1 MATAQQGGATTT
13 AAPSYGGGGGAGGK
27 FRKKPFRKPTTPYER
42 PPIALRGNG
51 GSSSSWLTKLVVDPA
66 SKLISY
72 GARRFFDSVFR
83 KRRLPAPPPPPPQI
97 SESNHV
103 LSGARPDAVLSEPV
117 GGEHRQPISSNGTG
131 ISDLEQLLK
140 QNTFSRSEIDHLT
153 ELLHSR
159 GGEVSVGG
167 DGKRNEEMVSDFER
181 HRKIENGMNAKGN
194 EEDRSLRVD
203 SKVLGDG
210 IASPSEL
217 AKAYMGS
224 KPSNLSQS
232 VLGNH
237 SQVTLRDDTKMLS
250 NMRTKPVSMSLTTRS
265 PVSFGSPGNGHF
277 SNPRSLGRS
286 AIYNMAR
293 TPYLKS
299 NGINHNGHSGFLVP
313 STSLMVSENGE
324 KSEPKSMTLKR
335 RSFVLDDEI
344 GPGGS
349 IRRIRQKSNQIAHGI
364 HSDRIGSKSD
374 ARLVSSKQ
382 KLPLIDD
389 QEHAQKIIEGNTYTD
404 FSNPSTSYAIVPS
417 KSNGADVALGRLK
430 PKSSYSNLVAVP
442 LKSKFMLT
450 PSMLHGQALRSMEDA
465 TSSELLLN
473 AQDSYKFDSGAGLL
487 ETHDS
492 TPQDQGKTDENG
504 PVETSSPSD
513 TYNTVNNSDSAVSF
527 EASLARGQNSDYV
540 ENGLSQPQ
548 NKAAFR
554 MSALE
559 DDVDFDDDVPSIG
572 GSLEANLT
580 DSKFSPPEEPK
591 LFETT
596 IQPELKSHSDLILS
610 KTNEAS
616 SAVASAAPSGEQ
628 NNGFTNPAS
637 ENISAA
643 TQFSTHPS
651 VAALTES
658 KEMNNPPYLFS
669 FSSKVADKFPSL
681 APESSTSKPESS
693 SSLLNVFATASS
705 PVTFSEPGKGG
716 YLKSLAAE
724 DANGK
729 SDTVSSPASDGPLV
743 AGTPAVSLTATS
755 NNNTNPISTAV
766 PAIFTSSVSVLDS
779 VPSGTGSIPSATFG
793 KITFGA
799 SETPKVSG
807 ETAIKFGVSP
817 DPSSNVSAASTTIA
831 PSSGSSFSSLTNFG
845 LFGAPSSGN
854 MATGLSSS
862 TSNPSANNSVGSL
875 FGGACKSFA
884 PAIGTISQGTST
896 QLNSFAS
903 NTSSSTSFA
912 PSLSSAPV
920 SSQVVPFG
928 FNPSASSSDTGV
940 VAPSSG
946 SASSLFGVNPTAVSN
961 GSAGGS
967 SSFTTSSL
975 FSFGASSSSSTINEV
990 GSTGGATAPV
1000 FGAGL
1005 SSSAPASVTTGS
1017 FSNAPSSTSVVGSI
1031 GGPAAPVFSFGASSS
1046 GPAPA
1051 TTNPFGSSSSF
1062 TGGAT
1067 APASNTASNAVGS
1080 IGGAAPSPFS
1090 FGLSNPSSAPAS
1102 NAASPFSNGASGLFS
1117 FGASSSSSS
1126 SSITTSVS
1134 SNSAPS
1140 NPFGSSVQAPS
1151 SPLFGSSPATGF
1163 SFGAQPTPS
1172 APINAASSLFG
1183 SSTAQPSSS
1192 PFSFSSAPASVFSSP
1207 APSLSQ
1213 PVFGNPAPSF
1223 GASSPGNNF
1232 QMNGEDSMAEDP
1244 VQSTAPSLHA
1254 FGQASPAPSGFM
1266 FGSAA
1271 PSQPNNLFAFG
1282 GQQNQAPPNPSMF
1295 QASNSLD
1302 FNAGGSFSL
1311 GSGGVDKSGRKFVK
1325 VNRNKNRRK

>member
-1 MATAQQGGATTT
+1 
-13 AAPSYGGGGGAGGK
+13 
-27 FRKKPFRKPTTPYER
+27 
-42 PPIALRGNG
+42 
-51 GSSSSWLTKLVVDPA
+51 
-66 SKLISY
+66 
-72 GARRFFDSVFR
+72 
-83 KRRLPAPPPPPPQI
+83 
-97 SESNHV
+97 
-103 LSGARPDAVLSEPV
+103 
-117 GGEHRQPISSNGTG
+117 
-131 ISDLEQLLK
+131 
-140 QNTFSRSEIDHLT
+140 
-153 ELLHSR
+153 
-159 GGEVSVGG
+159 
-167 DGKRNEEMVSDFER
+167 
-181 HRKIENGMNAKGN
+181 
-194 EEDRSLRVD
+194 
-203 SKVLGDG
+203 
-210 IASPSEL
+210 
-217 AKAYMGS
+217 
-224 KPSNLSQS
+224 
-232 VLGNH
+232 
-237 SQVTLRDDTKMLS
+237 
-250 NMRTKPVSMSLTTRS
+250 MSLTTKY
-265 PVSFGSPGNGHF
+265 PVSFGSPGNGHVT
-277 SNPRSLGRS
+277 NPRSLGRS
-286 AIYNMAR
+286 AIFNMAR

-313 STSLMVSENGE
+313 STSLMVLENGE

-364 HSDRIGSKSD
+364 HSDRVGSKSD
-374 ARLVSSKQ
+374 ASPVSSKQ

-389 QEHAQKIIEGNTYTD
+389 RGHTQRIIEGNTYTD

-417 KSNGADVALGRLK
+417 KSNGADVNLGRLK
-430 PKSSYSNLVAVP
+430 PKSSDSNLVAVP

-450 PSMLHGQALRSMEDA
+450 PSMLSGQALRSMEDA

-473 AQDSYKFDSGAGLL
+473 AQDNYKFDSGAGLL
-487 ETHDS
+487 DTHDS
-492 TPQDQGKTDENG
+492 TPQDQVKTAENG

-513 TYNTVNNSDSAVSF
+513 PVNNSDSAVSF
-527 EASLARGQNSDYV
+527 EASLARGRSSDDV
-540 ENGLSQPQ
+540 ENGLSKPQ

-572 GSLEANLT
+572 GSLEAHLT
-580 DSKFSPPEEPK
+580 DSKFSPPEETK
-591 LFETT
+591 LSETT

-610 KTNEAS
+610 KTNEDS
-616 SAVASAAPSGEQ
+616 SAVNSAAPSGEQ
-628 NNGFTNPAS
+628 NNGATTPAS
-637 ENISAA
+637 ENVSAA
-643 TQFSTHPS
+643 TQFSTPPS
-651 VAALTES
+651 VAAFNES
-658 KEMNNPPYLFS
+658 KEMNNPPSHYS
-669 FSSKVADKFPSL
+669 FSSKVTDKFPSL
-681 APESSTSKPESS
+681 MPESSTSKPESS
-693 SSLLNVFATASS
+693 SSLLNVFATSSS
-705 PVTFSEPGKGG
+705 PVTSSEPGKGG

-724 DANGK
+724 DTNGK
-729 SDTVSSPASDGPLV
+729 SDTVASPASDGPLV
-743 AGTPAVSLTATS
+743 AGTPAMSLTATFINS
-755 NNNTNPISTAV
+755 TNPISTAV
-766 PAIFTSSVSVLDS
+766 PAIFTSSVSVSDS
-779 VPSGTGSIPSATFG
+779 VPSGTGSIPAATFG

-807 ETAIKFGVSP
+807 ETAIKFGASS
-817 DPSSNVSAASTTIA
+817 DPSTNVSAASTTIA

-845 LFGAPSSGN
+845 LFGTPSSGN
-854 MATGLSSS
+854 MTSGLSSS

-875 FGGACKSFA
+875 FGGASKSFA
-884 PAIGTISQGTST
+884 PAIGTISQGTSS

-920 SSQVVPFG
+920 SGQVVPFG

-940 VAPSSG
+940 VASSSG

-975 FSFGASSSSSTINEV
+975 FSFGASSSSSTINAV

-1005 SSSAPASVTTGS
+1005 SSSGPASVTTGS
-1017 FSNAPSSTSVVGSI
+1017 FSSAPSSTSVVGSI
-1031 GGPAAPVFSFGASSS
+1031 GGAAAPVFSFGASSS

-1051 TTNPFGSSSSF
+1051 TTNTFGSSCSF

-1067 APASNTASNAVGS
+1067 APASNAASSAVGS
-1080 IGGAAPSPFS
+1080 VGGAAPSPFS
-1090 FGLSNPSSAPAS
+1090 FGLSNPASAPASNAASSAVGSTGGAAPSPFSFGLSNPASAPAS
-1102 NAASPFSNGASGLFS
+1102 NAASPFSNGATGLFS
-1117 FGASSSSSS
+1117 FGASYSASS

-1140 NPFGSSVQAPS
+1140 NPFGSSMQAPS
-1151 SPLFGSSPATGF
+1151 SPLFGPSPATGF

-1244 VQSTAPSLHA
+1244 VQSTAPSLPA

-1271 PSQPNNLFAFG
+1271 PSQSNNPFAFG
-1282 GQQNQAPPNPSMF
+1282 SQQSQAPPPNPSMF

-1325 VNRNKNRRK
+1325 VNRNKNRKK

>member
-1 MATAQQGGATTT
+1 
-13 AAPSYGGGGGAGGK
+13 
-27 FRKKPFRKPTTPYER
+27 
-42 PPIALRGNG
+42 
-51 GSSSSWLTKLVVDPA
+51 
-66 SKLISY
+66 
-72 GARRFFDSVFR
+72 
-83 KRRLPAPPPPPPQI
+83 
-97 SESNHV
+97 
-103 LSGARPDAVLSEPV
+103 
-117 GGEHRQPISSNGTG
+117 
-131 ISDLEQLLK
+131 
-140 QNTFSRSEIDHLT
+140 
-153 ELLHSR
+153 
-159 GGEVSVGG
+159 
-167 DGKRNEEMVSDFER
+167 
-181 HRKIENGMNAKGN
+181 
-194 EEDRSLRVD
+194 
-203 SKVLGDG
+203 
-210 IASPSEL
+210 
-217 AKAYMGS
+217 
-224 KPSNLSQS
+224 
-232 VLGNH
+232 
-237 SQVTLRDDTKMLS
+237 
-250 NMRTKPVSMSLTTRS
+250 MSLATKS
-265 PVSFGSPGNGHF
+265 PVSFGSPGNGHVT
-277 SNPRSLGRS
+277 NPRSLGRS

-313 STSLMVSENGE
+313 STSLMVLENGE

-364 HSDRIGSKSD
+364 HSDRVGSKSD
-374 ARLVSSKQ
+374 ASLVSSKQ

-389 QEHAQKIIEGNTYTD
+389 REHAQRIIEGNTYTG

-417 KSNGADVALGRLK
+417 KSNGADVAIGRLK
-430 PKSSYSNLVAVP
+430 PKSSDSNLVAVP

-465 TSSELLLN
+465 TSSKLLLN
-473 AQDSYKFDSGAGLL
+473 AQDSYKFDSSAGLL
-487 ETHDS
+487 DTRDS

-504 PVETSSPSD
+504 PVETSSPSE
-513 TYNTVNNSDSAVSF
+513 THYPVNNSGSAVSF
-527 EASLARGQNSDYV
+527 EASLARGRSSDDV
-540 ENGLSQPQ
+540 ENCLSQPQ

-572 GSLEANLT
+572 GSLEAHHT

-596 IQPELKSHSDLILS
+596 IQPEPKSHSDLILS

-616 SAVASAAPSGEQ
+616 SAVASAAPSREQ
-628 NNGFTNPAS
+628 NNGATNPAS
-637 ENISAA
+637 ENVSAA
-643 TQFSTHPS
+643 TQFSTPPS
-651 VAALTES
+651 VASFTEP
-658 KEMNNPPYLFS
+658 KEMNNPPSLYS
-669 FSSKVADKFPSL
+669 FSSKVSDKLPSL
-681 APESSTSKPESS
+681 MPESSPSKPESS
-693 SSLLNVFATASS
+693 SSLLNVFATSSS
-705 PVTFSEPGKGG
+705 PVTFSEPGHDG

-724 DANGK
+724 DTNGK
-729 SDTVSSPASDGPLV
+729 SVTVASPASDGPLV
-743 AGTPAVSLTATS
+743 AGTPAMSLTATS
-755 NNNTNPISTAV
+755 SNNTNPISTAV
-766 PAIFTSSVSVLDS
+766 PAIFTSSVSVSDS
-779 VPSGTGSIPSATFG
+779 VPSGTGNIPSTKFG

-799 SETPKVSG
+799 SETPKVSR
-807 ETAIKFGVSP
+807 ETAIKFGASP
-817 DPSSNVSAASTTIA
+817 DPSTNVSAASTTIA

-845 LFGAPSSGN
+845 SFGTPSSGN
-854 MATGLSSS
+854 MTSGLSSS
-862 TSNPSANNSVGSL
+862 TSTPSANNSMGSL
-875 FGGACKSFA
+875 FGGASNSFA
-884 PAIGTISQGTST
+884 PAIGTVSQGTST
-896 QLNSFAS
+896 LLNSFAS

-920 SSQVVPFG
+920 SSQVMPFG

-940 VAPSSG
+940 VASSSG
-946 SASSLFGVNPTAVSN
+946 SASILFGANPTAVSN

-975 FSFGASSSSSTINEV
+975 FSFGASSSSSTINAV
-990 GSTGGATAPV
+990 GSTGGVTAPV
-1000 FGAGL
+1000 FGALL
-1005 SSSAPASVTTGS
+1005 SSSGPASVTTGS
-1017 FSNAPSSTSVVGSI
+1017 FSSAPSSTSVVGSI
-1031 GGPAAPVFSFGASSS
+1031 GGAAAPVFSFGASSS

-1051 TTNPFGSSSSF
+1051 TTNTFGSSSSF

-1067 APASNTASNAVGS
+1067 APASYAASSAVGS
-1080 IGGAAPSPFS
+1080 IGGASPSPFS
-1090 FGLSNPSSAPAS
+1090 FGLSNPASAPAS

-1117 FGASSSSSS
+1117 FGASSLASS
-1126 SSITTSVS
+1126 SSITASVS

-1151 SPLFGSSPATGF
+1151 APLFGSSPATGF

-1172 APINAASSLFG
+1172 APIYAASSLFG

-1192 PFSFSSAPASVFSSP
+1192 PFSFSSVPASVFSSP

-1244 VQSTAPSLHA
+1244 VQSTAPSLPA

-1271 PSQPNNLFAFG
+1271 PSQPNNPFAFG
-1282 GQQNQAPPNPSMF
+1282 SQQNQAPPPNPSMF

-1325 VNRNKNRRK
+1325 VNRNKNRKK